1 MRVILQVM
9 ALGFAIAGTGLS
21 ASAAETTPSVGGARD
36 NGCSKSTAERVGK
49 LEGETE
55 IGAAV
60 CGACA
65 R

>member
-1 MRVILQVM
+1 MRVILRVM
-9 ALGFAIAGTGLS
+9 ALAFVIAGTGLS
-21 ASAAETTPSVGGARD
+21 ASASETHASVSGTCD

-55 IGAAV
+55 IGATA
-60 CGACA
+60 CEACA